1 MDGFDVQSMG
11 YVAPA
16 IAQDWRIP
24 AADLGPVFGRVQ
36 FGREVG
42 KPTSYVRVFIFICRP
57 SR

>member
-1 MDGFDVQSMG
+1 MG

-42 KPTSYVRVFIFICRP
+42 MPTSYVSVFIFICRP